1 MYVRFCP
8 TPVFIF
14 AIVLFLLAAASSPA
28 QTATGSLRGQV
39 TDPSGASVSGATVL
53 VLTPG
58 GAALNATTNRD
69 GIFEV
74 QGLAPGKYGV
84 KVFAE
89 GFATFEAQS
98 IDVAAGP
105 PARLNVPLK
114 IAEQEQK
121 VEVTDSN
128 TKVEVSPEN
137 NASMVVM
144 KGKDLEALSD
154 DPDELQSELQAL
166 AGPSAGPNGGQIY
179 IDGFTAGQLPPKASI
194 REIRIN
200 QNPFSAEYD
209 KLGYGRIEIFTKP
222 GTDQFHGQLFLT
234 GNTNSFNSQN
244 PFAVSAAGI
253 SPPGYESTQFNGN
266 VGGPLS
272 KKASFFFNFERRDI
286 NDLSV
291 VNAQVLDPG
300 FNIVEFSDAVANPRV
315 RTNLSPR
322 LDYQVTTN
330 NTLTVRYQYEHNN
343 ETNDGIGQF
352 NLASTG
358 YNLLNTEQT
367 LQVSDTQI
375 LSAKVINETRFQ
387 FIRATTDQTPQ
398 DTSPTLSIQ
407 GAFTDGGNPSG
418 KYTDTLDRYELQN
431 YTSMSLGKHFLKFGG
446 RLRANRDS
454 NVSAANFNGKFT
466 FGSRLTP
473 TGTGCANAG
482 ALLTGIQAY
491 TMLQMGLANPP
502 MSVTPEQNLQMLI
515 ACGFGPSQYSI
526 TATPTLNGSPL
537 ASVNWFDAGLY
548 VQDDWRMRP
557 NVTLSYGLRFET
569 QDHLSDHA
577 DFAPRI
583 GIAWG
588 IGGDAK
594 KAPKVVLRGGF
605 GIFYDRFT
613 YDLVL
618 QQERLNG
625 TIQQQFLVTNPSFFL
640 TDIPSASQLQQFGV
654 AASIYQVNPSLR
666 TPYTMQTGIS
676 LERQLTKNANLA
688 ITYLSSRGVHQFFT
702 DDVNAPNPA
711 NGGLQP
717 DPNAGNIFQYQSE
730 GIFKQQQLIVNSS
743 IRLGTKLSLFGYY
756 TLNYAHS
763 DTNGPGS
770 IPSNPY
776 DLSEDYGRAAFDIRH
791 RIFMGGTIGLP
802 YSFRLSPFLIASSG
816 IPFNI
821 TNGSDPFGD
830 LQFNA
835 RPALASCSTAPS
847 TNFVATKF
855 GCFDLTPAA
864 GQTAIPINFAEG
876 PGRFSLNLRLSK
888 TFGFGKKT
896 EKTAAGGPGGPGG
909 GGGTFGRG
917 PGGPRGG
924 GGGRGGFDA
933 PATGQRYNLTFSVAG
948 RNIFNNVNVATP
960 IGDLSSPLFGQSNAL
975 AGQPYSSS
983 TANRRLDLQVT
994 FTF

>member
-1 MYVRFCP
+1 MHCRFVRFSNFILAL
-8 TPVFIF
+8 VF
-14 AIVLFLLAAASSPA
+14 LFLSAAPAWA
-28 QTATGSLRGQV
+28 QTPTGSLRGQV
-39 TDPSGASVSGATVL
+39 TDPSGAAVGGATVL
-53 VLTPG
+53 VLTPSG
-58 GAALNATTNRD
+58 TSLNATTNRD

-84 KVFAE
+84 KVFAD
-89 GFATFEAQS
+89 GFGPFELQNV
-98 IDVAAGP
+98 DVTAGP
-105 PARLNVPLK
+105 SAKLNIPLK

-121 VEVTDSN
+121 VEVTDSS
-128 TKVEVSPEN
+128 TKVDVNPEN

-144 KGKDLEALSD
+144 KGKELEALSD

-209 KLGYGRIEIFTKP
+209 KLGYGRVEIFTKP

-234 GNTNSFNSQN
+234 GNTNSFNSRN
-244 PFAVSAAGI
+244 PFETGLAAS
-253 SPPGYESTQFNGN
+253 SPPGYETTQFSGN

-291 VNAQVLDPG
+291 VNAQILDPN
-300 FNIVEFSDAVANPRV
+300 FNVVEFSQAVANPRV

-322 LDYQVTTN
+322 LDYQVSAN

-352 NLASTG
+352 NLASQG
-358 YNLLNTEQT
+358 YNSLNTEQT

-387 FIRATTDQTPQ
+387 FIRETTDQTPQ
-398 DTSPTLSIQ
+398 NTAPTLAIQ

-418 KYTDTLDRYELQN
+418 KSSDVLDRFELQN

-446 RLRANRDS
+446 RVRANRDS
-454 NVSAANFNGKFT
+454 NESTANFNGKFT
-466 FGSRLTP
+466 FGSRP
-473 TGTGCANAG
+473 IPSGTGCMNAG
-482 ALLTGIQAY
+482 THLTGIQAFA
-491 TMLQMGLANPP
+491 MLQIGLANPP
-502 MSVTPEQNLQMLI
+502 PNVTPQQNLQMLI
-515 ACGFGPSQYSI
+515 ACGLGPTQYSI
-526 TATPTLNGSPL
+526 TVTPTLNGSPL
-537 ASVNWFDAGLY
+537 ADVNWFDAGLY
-548 VQDDWRMRP
+548 VQDDWRLRP
-557 NVTLSYGLRFET
+557 NITVSYGLRFET

-577 DFAPRI
+577 DIAPRL

-625 TIQQQFLVTNPSFFL
+625 TIQQQFLVINPNFFL
-640 TDIPSASQLQQFGV
+640 TDIPSPSQLQQSGAPV
-654 AASIYQVNPSLR
+654 AASIYQANPALR
-666 TPYTMQTGIS
+666 TPYTMQTGVS
-676 LERQLTKNANLA
+676 VERQLTKNANLA

-702 DDVNAPNPA
+702 NDINAPNLA
-711 NGGLQP
+711 NSGLRA
-717 DPNAGNIFQYQSE
+717 DPNAGNVFQYQSE

-763 DTNGPGS
+763 DTNGPAS
-770 IPSNPY
+770 IPSNPFN
-776 DLSEDYGRAAFDIRH
+776 LSEDYGRAAFDVRH
-791 RIFMGGTIGLP
+791 RLFLAGTFSLP
-802 YSFRLSPFLIASSG
+802 HSFRLSPFLIASSG
-816 IPFNI
+816 IPFNV
-821 TNGSDPFGD
+821 TNGADPFGD

-835 RPALASCSTAPS
+835 
-847 TNFVATKF
+847 
-855 GCFDLTPAA
+855 
-864 GQTAIPINFAEG
+864 G
-876 PGRFSLNLRLSK
+876 PL
-888 TFGFGKKT
+888 
-896 EKTAAGGPGGPGG
+896 
-909 GGGTFGRG
+909 
-917 PGGPRGG
+917 
-924 GGGRGGFDA
+924 
-933 PATGQRYNLTFSVAG
+933 
-948 RNIFNNVNVATP
+948 
-960 IGDLSSPLFGQSNAL
+960 
-975 AGQPYSSS
+975 
-983 TANRRLDLQVT
+983 LQVALPRLRRILWRQNLAALISLRRPGNRQSRLT
-994 FTF
+994 LRKVHRVFL